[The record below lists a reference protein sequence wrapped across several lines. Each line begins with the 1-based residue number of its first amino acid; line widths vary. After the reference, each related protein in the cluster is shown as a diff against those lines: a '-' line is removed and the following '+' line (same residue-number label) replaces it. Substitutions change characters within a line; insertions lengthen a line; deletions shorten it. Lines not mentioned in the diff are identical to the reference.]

1 MPTTSERV
9 PQATDEEINR
19 QIQRET
25 RARVRECAIE
35 PGYIDGRLR
44 ELDAE
49 WDIER
54 VLETNASIAAFA
66 GVFLGAT
73 VSRRWLALPA
83 LVTAFLFQ
91 HAVQGWCP
99 PVPLLRRAGFRTSR
113 EIELERVALKV
124 LRGDF
129 RDSLPA
135 GSHSDASPP
144 DSQWAGSWK
153 RADRALEAAELS

>member
-1 MPTTSERV
+1 MTERV
-9 PQATDEEINR
+9 RRAADEEINR
-19 QIQRET
+19 RILRET
-25 RARVRECAIE
+25 RARVRACAID
-35 PGYIDGRLR
+35 PDLIDRRLF

-66 GVFLGAT
+66 GVALGVT
-73 VSRRWLALPA
+73 VNRRWLVLPV

-91 HAVQGWCP
+91 YAVQGWCP
-99 PVPLLRRAGFRTSR
+99 PLPLLRRAGFRTSR
-113 EIELERVALKV
+113 EIEIERVALKV

-135 GSHSDASPP
+135 EPTS
-144 DSQWAGSWK
+144 GSWK
-153 RADRALEAAELS
+153 RADYALEAAGLS